1 MAYESNGFKQFDYD
15 IDVKYQH
22 GLVNLF
28 VAAEREEPGRAYS
41 VQFADNDTVRLFRFG
56 GETIAEAHLD
66 RAIND
71 GQYHHV
77 KVVKGKDT
85 MTVYVNGKEVL
96 HHQFD
101 AVDNYFNQ
109 AHVGVGLWDGSVEFQ
124 NFFVTEKMTNTSSD
138 TTDEPI
144 KPDPQLEPSPEP
156 NPENK
161 PVEPELAPEPE
172 PTGQNNGHDS
182 TNTVPDSSQD
192 NTSKQEESN
201 TPVETPKTVT
211 PLVENLLKKFN
222 AFSLSTFLAN
232 IAKETWHFL
241 TKWLFS

>member
-1 MAYESNGFKQFDYD
+1 
-15 IDVKYQH
+15 
-22 GLVNLF
+22 
-28 VAAEREEPGRAYS
+28 
-41 VQFADNDTVRLFRFG
+41 
-56 GETIAEAHLD
+56 
-66 RAIND
+66 
-71 GQYHHV
+71 
-77 KVVKGKDT
+77 
-85 MTVYVNGKEVL
+85 MTVYVDGKEVL

-109 AHVGVGLWDGSVEFQ
+109 AHVGVGLWDGAVEFK

-144 KPDPQLEPSPEP
+144 KPDPQPEPSPEP

-161 PVEPELAPEPE
+161 PVEPEHQPEVAPEPE

-201 TPVETPKTVT
+201 TPVETPKTVA
-211 PLVENLLKKFN
+211 PLVDNLLKKFN
-222 AFSLSTFLAN
+222 AFSLSTFLAS